1 MGTLE
6 LTIGI
11 LGAIVLIVA
20 WIWETYENIK
30 KHKLSIHLHFAAM
43 YIFGNVML
51 TVYAW
56 MISNMIFFWLSI
68 ILLVAIAAELS
79 YCTLNNRKRR

>member
-11 LGAIVLIVA
+11 LGAIVLIAA
-20 WIWETYENIK
+20 WLWETYENIK

-56 MISNMIFFWLSI
+56 MIPNMIFFWLNI
-68 ILLVAIAAELS
+68 ILLIAITAELS
-79 YCTLNNRKRR
+79 YCTLNKRKRY